1 MLQLVCVF
9 VPLEHL
15 GVHVPLVSPGTMQ
28 TLQDIVKV
36 TSFLVLL

>member
-1 MLQLVCVF
+1 MPQLVCAF

-28 TLQDIVKV
+28 TPQDIVKV
-36 TSFLVLL
+36 RFMLS